1 MTSGRVMGSHGVPE
15 AAVFVLVVLR
25 GHVLGHDCTQ
35 STRLPGPCGVCS
47 VGVPLIADHQPVYS
61 FSGSVRCCGFPLGG
75 GKMGLGFSLE
85 EGTEEY
91 VAAGSWYPGDVHG
104 PRGHLA
110 CSPSPSS
117 VTMGH

>member
-1 MTSGRVMGSHGVPE
+1 
-15 AAVFVLVVLR
+15 
-25 GHVLGHDCTQ
+25 
-35 STRLPGPCGVCS
+35 
-47 VGVPLIADHQPVYS
+47 
-61 FSGSVRCCGFPLGG
+61 
-75 GKMGLGFSLE
+75 MGLGFALE

-91 VAAGSWYPGDVHG
+91 AAAGSLDPGDVHG

>member
-1 MTSGRVMGSHGVPE
+1 
-15 AAVFVLVVLR
+15 
-25 GHVLGHDCTQ
+25 
-35 STRLPGPCGVCS
+35 
-47 VGVPLIADHQPVYS
+47 
-61 FSGSVRCCGFPLGG
+61 
-75 GKMGLGFSLE
+75 MGLGFSVE